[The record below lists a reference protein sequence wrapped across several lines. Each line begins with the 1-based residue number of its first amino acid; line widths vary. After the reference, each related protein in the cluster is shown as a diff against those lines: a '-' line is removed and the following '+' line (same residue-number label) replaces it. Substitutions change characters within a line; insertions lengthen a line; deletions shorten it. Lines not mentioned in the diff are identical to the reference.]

1 MEKSNPEQALANIN
15 ILKKTA
21 VTVILTI
28 DDAGDNLVNELEYT
42 AKSIHQ
48 AFGLDESVMS
58 EYHQAI
64 NDAKSTVSIVSGPV
78 RFQEA
83 ENTRDMIYELC
94 DGLDDPKEIM
104 RHVRTSS
111 KLLNAWLPSIFT
123 VENIITAQEKLNN
136 KKQTEETDTKS

>member
-1 MEKSNPEQALANIN
+1 MKKSTPEQALANID
-15 ILKKTA
+15 ILMKTA
-21 VTVILTI
+21 VAVILTI

-58 EYHQAI
+58 EYQQAI
-64 NDAKSTVSIVSGPV
+64 NAAQKTASITSNPV
-78 RFQEA
+78 RYQEA

-104 RHVRTSS
+104 RHIRTASE
-111 KLLNAWLPSIFT
+111 LMYVWMPN
-123 VENIITAQEKLNN
+123 VTADKI
-136 KKQTEETDTKS
+136 S